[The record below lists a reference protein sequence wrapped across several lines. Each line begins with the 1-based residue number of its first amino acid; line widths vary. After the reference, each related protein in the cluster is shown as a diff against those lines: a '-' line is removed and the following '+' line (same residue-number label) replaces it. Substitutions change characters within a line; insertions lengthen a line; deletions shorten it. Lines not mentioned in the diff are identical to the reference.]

1 MQGATCEQVP
11 GFGEQVIWLGA
22 KNIMTGVN
30 VASRM
35 RRDSFVAEKID
46 NQLTANP
53 ADFTAA
59 VTRIFF
65 TRRLSAQRRQDQ

>member
-1 MQGATCEQVP
+1 
-11 GFGEQVIWLGA
+11 
-22 KNIMTGVN
+22 MTGVN

-59 VTRIFF
+59 VTRTFF
-65 TRRLSAQRRQDQ
+65 TSRLRAQRRQDQ